1 MTSLTLIPL
10 LVFLFVCLIVAFLI
24 RKHTPEENF
33 EREYFVAGRRL
44 GPIVL
49 VMTTI
54 ATFGSITTFVGMPGQ
69 AWEYG
74 FGWVYLAGAQVV
86 SLILLFGVVG
96 KKLALIARRIHAVS
110 IIDIINARFRSN
122 ILTLILSCSLVVFFT
137 ALIVAQLVGAAKIFV
152 AVTDYEYSVGLIL
165 ITATTAIYTV
175 IGGFRGVAIA
185 DTICSIVMIVSALFL
200 GFGIMNAGGG
210 YENIMQTIAV
220 QKPEM
225 FDIFAGG
232 QMPIGL
238 FVTQWLI
245 LGLLVFTMPQVAVR
259 CLSYKN
265 TKSLRHALWIGTLIV
280 GLLLVGLTALGALS
294 YGVFPDLLNEHGGTI
309 DDVIPLML
317 AQAFPSWAVDIIILG
332 PIAAAIS
339 TVSTLLISFSVNIIQ
354 GIYANSALRQRKAPE
369 HDRVRFVSQAS
380 SILLSVVALIVAL
393 TPPDLI
399 WRMSMYVFGGIEVAS
414 CWILVLG
421 LFWHRANKV
430 GAVAGLASGL
440 ATYFLLGIFEVNIFS
455 EFDAVIFALIVS
467 LVFMVAGSL
476 FFYVKR
482 DARMLEVFF
491 PERTPSTTAAVY
503 EFKSDAPSSGRPLT
517 NERVGSSSSKRVK

>member
-294 YGVFPDLLNEHGGTI
+294 YGVFPDLLNEHGSTI

-339 TVSTLLISFSVNIIQ
+339 TVSTLLISSSVNIIQ

-440 ATYFLLGIFEVNIFS
+440 AT
-455 EFDAVIFALIVS
+455 
-467 LVFMVAGSL
+467 
-476 FFYVKR
+476 
-482 DARMLEVFF
+482 
-491 PERTPSTTAAVY
+491 
-503 EFKSDAPSSGRPLT
+503 
-517 NERVGSSSSKRVK
+517 